1 MLFYKKSLALD
12 RLDDEGI
19 FNRLSVSEVDN
30 NDADDGVAE
39 ASGFD
44 NLEETFGVDIPDD
57 LSDRL
62 GVGV

>member
-1 MLFYKKSLALD
+1 M
-12 RLDDEGI
+12 
-19 FNRLSVSEVDN
+19 DN
-30 NDADDGVAE
+30 NDEDADDGVAE

-44 NLEETFGVDIPDD
+44 NLEETFGVDIPDN